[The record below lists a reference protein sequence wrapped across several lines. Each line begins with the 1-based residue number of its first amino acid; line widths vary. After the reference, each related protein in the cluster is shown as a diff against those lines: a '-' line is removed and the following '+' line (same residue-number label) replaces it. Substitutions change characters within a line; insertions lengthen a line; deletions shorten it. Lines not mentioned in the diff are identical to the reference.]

1 MFIEQILKHAHI
13 HQCCLYLIKRFEGIT
28 YTGCVLVFCSNSTF
42 SWILK
47 LLHKK
52 KSSQI
57 SETFKL
63 FEMHVIPV
71 EITGRGTVNVIVDKT
86 IVLNSL
92 CTEGDRSCKVL
103 DRACMEKIGLRFLT
117 CVIVLFC
124 IVLKECH
131 TFVKGL
137 YNALILS

>member
-1 MFIEQILKHAHI
+1 MFIEKILKHAHI
-13 HQCCLYLIKRFEGIT
+13 HQGCLYLIKRFEGKT
-28 YTGCVLVFCSNSTF
+28 YTGCVLVFCSNSMF

-47 LLHKK
+47 VLHKK

-71 EITGRGTVNVIVDKT
+71 EITGRDTVNVIVDKT
-86 IVLNSL
+86 IVLSSL
-92 CTEGDRSCKVL
+92 YTEGDRSCKVL

-117 CVIVLFC
+117 CVIVRFLYCFKGISYFC
-124 IVLKECH
+124 KKVYIMH
-131 TFVKGL
+131 
-137 YNALILS
+137 